1 MTTAWD
7 LMIVTRD
14 GTGGPV
20 DPDDL
25 SLALAGAELLD
36 LMEAGAASLDGD
48 RIVPGLPTSLRDPL
62 LDQAAGALRRE
73 RPHESA
79 GAWLWR
85 RGERLSAA
93 YRAALE
99 TEGYA
104 VRAKRRW
111 VPLHSDEPVLV
122 DSPAREHAAERWASG
137 EPVLSALAAAAGVPD
152 REVPDVAGHL
162 PDDVTTVLAAVGNAV
177 TELEAVRQRRRVEQ
191 QAFDNIWRAP

>member
-14 GTGGPV
+14 GAGGPV

-48 RIVPGLPTSLRDPL
+48 RIVPGLPTSTRDAL
-62 LDQAAGALRRE
+62 LDQAAGSLQRE
-73 RPHESA
+73 RPHESV

-85 RGERLSAA
+85 RGERLSSA
-93 YRAALE
+93 YLAGLE

-104 VRAKRRW
+104 VRARHRW
-111 VPLHSDEPVLV
+111 VPIRSDDPSLV

-137 EPVLSALAAAAGVPD
+137 EPVLSVLAAAAGVPD
-152 REVPDVAGHL
+152 REPDVAGHL